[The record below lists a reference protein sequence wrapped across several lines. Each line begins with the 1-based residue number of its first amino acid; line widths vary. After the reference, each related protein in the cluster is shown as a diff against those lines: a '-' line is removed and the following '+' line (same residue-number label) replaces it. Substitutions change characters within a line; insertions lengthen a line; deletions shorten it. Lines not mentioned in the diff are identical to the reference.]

1 MTVSY
6 RFFDIQPRLTTSR
19 REAISFYLSISPWL
33 IGFLAFTLVPMAI
46 SLYLGFTRWDLFGS
60 PQWAGMDNYRRMVG
74 DPLFRQAL
82 RVTTIYTLAYVP
94 SEMIGGM
101 ALALLVNQ
109 KVRGVGVFR
118 TVFYLPSVLAG
129 VAYVVLWMWI
139 FNPQAGLLNTLLGYI
154 GIQGP
159 RWLIDP
165 QWALPALLLMTFWGW
180 GRAMVI
186 FLAGLQGVPP
196 DLYEAAA
203 IDGAGD
209 WSKFWHVTLPMLTP
223 TILFALILSVI
234 STFQTFTSAFIATAG
249 GPLDA
254 TLFYVLYL
262 YRQAFQF
269 FRMGY
274 AAALAWILFLIVLVL
289 TVILFR
295 SGQFWVYYEGK
306 KE

>member
-1 MTVSY
+1 VSQ
-6 RFFDIQPRLTTSR
+6 FKLTTSR
-19 REAISFYLSISPWL
+19 REAIGFYLAISPWL
-33 IGFLAFTLVPMAI
+33 TGFLAFTLVPMVI

-60 PQWAGMDNYRRMVG
+60 PQWAGFDNYRRMAG

-82 RVTTIYTLAYVP
+82 RITTIYTLTYVP
-94 SEMIGGM
+94 AEMIGGM

-109 KVRGVGVFR
+109 KVRGVGAFR
-118 TVFYLPSVLAG
+118 TIFYLPSVLAG

-139 FNPQAGLLNTLLGYI
+139 FNPQGGLLNTLLGYI

-196 DLYEAAA
+196 ELYEAAA

-209 WSKFWHVTLPMLTP
+209 WSKFWRVTLPMVTP
-223 TILFALILSVI
+223 TLLFALILSII
-234 STFQTFTSAFIATAG
+234 STFQTFTSAFVATDG

-254 TLFYVLYL
+254 TLFYVLYI

-274 AAALAWILFLIVLVL
+274 AAALAWVLFLIVLVL

>member
-1 MTVSY
+1 MPSP
-6 RFFDIQPRLTTSR
+6 RRRLTASR
-19 REAISFYLSISPWL
+19 REAITFYLAISPWL

-46 SLYLGFTRWDLFGS
+46 SLYLGFTRWDLFGA
-60 PQWAGMDNYRRMVG
+60 PRWIGLDNYLRMG
-74 DPLFRQAL
+74 KDPLFWQAV
-82 RVTTIYTLAYVP
+82 RVTMIYTLVYVP
-94 SEMIGGM
+94 AEMVGGLS
-101 ALALLVNQ
+101 LALLVNQ
-109 KVRGVGVFR
+109 KVRGVGGFR
-118 TVFYLPSVLAG
+118 TIFYLPSVLAG

-139 FNPQAGLLNTLLGYI
+139 FNPQGGLLNTLLGAI

-165 QWALPALLLMTFWGW
+165 HWALPALLLMTFWGW
-180 GRAMVI
+180 GRSMVI

-196 DLYEAAA
+196 ELYEAAA

-209 WSKFWHVTLPMLTP
+209 WSKLRRITIPMITP
-223 TILFALILSVI
+223 TILFALILSII
-234 STFQTFTSAFIATAG
+234 STFQTFTSAFVATNG
-249 GPLDA
+249 GPLDS

-274 AAALAWILFLIVLVL
+274 AAALAWVLFLIVLVL
-289 TVILFR
+289 TAILFR

-306 KE
+306 RE

>member
-1 MTVSY
+1 MS
-6 RFFDIQPRLTTSR
+6 SR
-19 REAISFYLSISPWL
+19 RRDAITFYLTISPWL
-33 IGFLAFTLVPMAI
+33 IGFLAFTLVPMLIA
-46 SLYLGFTRWDLFGS
+46 LYLGFTDWDLFGN
-60 PQWAGMDNYRRMVG
+60 PRWTGLANYARMAG

-82 RVTTIYTLAYVP
+82 KVTTIYTLFYVP
-94 SEMIGGM
+94 MEMIGGLG
-101 ALALLVNQ
+101 LALLVNQ
-109 KVRGVGVFR
+109 KLRGVGVFR
-118 TVFYLPSVLAG
+118 TIFYLPSVLAG

-139 FNPQAGLLNTLLGYI
+139 FNPQGGLLNTLLAAI

-165 QWALPALLLMTFWGW
+165 AWALPSLLLMTFWGW

-196 DLYEAAA
+196 ELYEAAA
-203 IDGAGD
+203 IDGAG
-209 WSKFWHVTLPMLTP
+209 SAARFRSVTLPMLTP

-234 STFQTFTSAFIATAG
+234 STFQTFTSAFVATNG

-254 TLFYVLYL
+254 TLFYVLYI

-274 AAALAWILFLIVLVL
+274 AAALAWVLFLIVLVL
-289 TVILFR
+289 TLILFR
-295 SGQFWVYYEGK
+295 SGQFWVYYEGQR
-306 KE
+306 E